1 MTVRP
6 SLHPFGIDFGG
17 SGIKG
22 APVDL
27 GTGEFAA
34 DRTRVETPKGGK
46 PQDVA
51 DVVAELVS
59 RGADDGRPDRHHG
72 ARASSCTAW

>member
-1 MTVRP
+1 MTVTS

-51 DVVAELVS
+51 EVVAELVAEAPTTAPRS
-59 RGADDGRPDRHHG
+59 ASPCRV
-72 ARASSCTAW
+72 SSCTAW